1 MKTSVNSS
9 IFHISLKVEKEIDRN
24 LRFFSKEIN
33 RLREENDRLKEKIK
47 VSESMVKCFVMSS

>member
-24 LRFFSKEIN
+24 LRFFPKEIN